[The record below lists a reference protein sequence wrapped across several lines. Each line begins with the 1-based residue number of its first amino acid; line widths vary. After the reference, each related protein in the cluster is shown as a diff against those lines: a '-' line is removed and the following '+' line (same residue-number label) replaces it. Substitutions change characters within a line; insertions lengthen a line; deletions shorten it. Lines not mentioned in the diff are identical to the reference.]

1 MKKKSLLLYIVPLFF
16 VLGACTSQK
25 QEETQTSQTTQT
37 SVKERVVYVQDE
49 KTKETLKKLEE
60 KQAEEQQKRNERQKL
75 LKDFARKWVNY
86 KDIYHRNQS
95 VRKYL
100 TDKCIEE
107 SAIDVDPH
115 VEIHASGNLETIAQ
129 DINKSNEY
137 VLTGREHSTAG
148 DQKIM
153 VQLVLTDDNKID
165 DIRVSYGREVF

>member
-1 MKKKSLLLYIVPLFF
+1 MKKKSLLLCIVPLLF

-25 QEETQTSQTTQT
+25 QEETQVSQKTQT

-49 KTKETLKKLEE
+49 KAKETLKKLEE
-60 KQAEEQQKRNERQKL
+60 KQVEEQQKL

-129 DINKSNEY
+129 DINKPNEY